1 MASIKVKFRPSSV
14 AGNEGSIYYRIIH
27 RNHVRQL
34 NANYRIMPEEW
45 DDKHSIIICPSG
57 SERYTRLSATKE
69 KIRIDIQRFS
79 KIIRDFELQ
88 GIPYSAEDIAAIF
101 ERHSREY
108 TLFNYMHS
116 LISSLQQKGKVRT
129 AETYRTAFNSLR
141 KFCNDDRMTLD
152 AITSD
157 MVEAYESSLRARGN
171 TPNTTSFYLRILRAV
186 YNRAVE
192 NDIIENRHPFR
203 HVYTGVEKTVK
214 RALPIN
220 MIRKI
225 RALDLSRSPRAEFAR
240 DMFMLS
246 LFLRGMSFI
255 DMAFLRKSDLSNGY
269 ISYRRRKTGQS
280 LKIKWTD
287 DMQRILDRYPE
298 NPTPYLLPI
307 LTKKGIDERR
317 TYRNTSYNINH
328 QLKKIA
334 VIVNAAIPITL
345 YCARHS
351 WASAARSKGIPLS
364 VISQGMGHD
373 SETTTRI
380 YLTSLETSVVDRAN
394 SLIIS
399 SI

>member
-1 MASIKVKFRPSSV
+1 MKSLHRAGIYEKYVKRLLDLVGSAVFLLLFGWLYAVVAVLVRIKLGKPVLFRQPRPGKDEKIFDLYKFRTMTD
-14 AGNEGSIYYRIIH
+14 ARDACGNYLPDE
-27 RNHVRQL
+27 
-34 NANYRIMPEEW
+34 
-45 DDKHSIIICPSG
+45 K
-57 SERYTRLSATKE
+57 RL
-69 KIRIDIQRFS
+69 
-79 KIIRDFELQ
+79 
-88 GIPYSAEDIAAIF
+88 P
-101 ERHSREY
+101 H
-108 TLFNYMHS
+108 YMHS

-246 LFLRGMSFI
+246 FFLRGMSFI